1 MITNAII
8 RDCFECLVGW
18 KESVQAG
25 ACYDALTDH
34 LKHSDSGIYV
44 NDLPGIK
51 LEFIND
57 MLGKDQDVVND
68 YLTELYS
75 DSSVKV
81 ARAFVMA
88 HKKFNYAKALLDN
101 FDYGIYAPNIRKQ
114 QNKRDRFV
122 GFEIIPRGGNSVNAQ
137 VMQIGG
143 MFMETQASL
152 EIYFYSSKQAD
163 PLLTFTA
170 NINKAKSL
178 VWFDLTESVSGSGS
192 TSDDCTSI
200 VEIMAKHIN
209 SDNGHGAR
217 YYIGYYESDLEA
229 TNYAVQ
235 TTANCFSGC
244 NSKLKTVGTYATIRP
259 VEVPSGNTYVDKS
272 LFDLDAVGYNN
283 ETKGLHLK
291 VNVTCDISSI
301 ICDNKMLFAEVHRL
315 QQAITILWDCYNSTA
330 LNGIMASKKEDF
342 RLMAEKYEV
351 DLAETLKSLTVDFSN
366 VDPICV
372 GSKKGVMG
380 LMNL

>member
-1 MITNAII
+1 MVTNAII
-8 RDCFECLVGW
+8 KECFECLVGW
-18 KESVQAG
+18 KESASAG
-25 ACYDALTDH
+25 ECYEALTDH
-34 LKHSDSGIYV
+34 LKHSDSGVYV

-51 LEFIND
+51 LEFINE
-57 MLGKDQDVVND
+57 MSGKDQETVND

-75 DSSVKV
+75 DTSVKV

-101 FDYGIYAPNIRKQ
+101 FDYGIYAPNIRKAQ
-114 QNKRDRFV
+114 VKRDRFV
-122 GFEIIPRGGNSVNAQ
+122 GFEITPRGGNSVNAQ

-143 MFMETQASL
+143 MFIETQNAL
-152 EIYFYSSKQAD
+152 DIYFYSSKQAE

-178 VWFDLTESVSGSGS
+178 VWFDLTSTASGSG
-192 TSDDCTSI
+192 SDDCTSI
-200 VEIMAKHIN
+200 IEIIAKHIN

-217 YYIGYYESDLEA
+217 YYIGYYESDLDA
-229 TNYAVQ
+229 NNYAVQ

-259 VEVPSGNTYVDKS
+259 VEIASGHTYVDKT
-272 LFDLDAVGYNN
+272 LFDLDAIGYNN

-301 ICDNKMLFAEVHRL
+301 ICDNKMLFAEAHRL

-330 LNGIMASKKEDF
+330 LNRLMASKKEDF
-342 RLMAEKYEV
+342 RLMAEKYEQ
-351 DLAETLKSLTVDFSN
+351 DLMETLKSLTVDFSN